1 MSNTFC
7 NFFQSTASR
16 TSMPRTAERGSAPY
30 LHPPA
35 LALIFVLAT
44 RETLLGTTTVK
55 RVLPVL
61 RPVFFRSFSLRFD
74 GFKTGPQR
82 PVGRSRQGS
91 VRLARAPFKPS
102 KIRRNLT
109 QPSGQQPLRT
119 FPRERTPFLGFPNFK
134 STCPNFPNL
143 IGFPKTLVGKNFKPG
158 IDHLLRHVLT
168 ETSSLLPLGSG
179 RSRHQLLKL
188 AFRTILFRSRGPEN
202 LRMSKSPSKPRP
214 AKTHASTVS
223 PWAEGGQPCLR
234 RAREQ
239 WWNPCRN
246 QRHGACRSARGTF
259 SSRRSVRLS

>member
-1 MSNTFC
+1 
-7 NFFQSTASR
+7 
-16 TSMPRTAERGSAPY
+16 MPRTAERGSAPY